1 MHTGLTKV
9 PAVGPAHLK
18 LKKAL
23 PDRLRSLGLDEAW
36 LQRHIAED
44 TSLLGLGDLELL
56 KREKTQ
62 RTGGRIDFLMA
73 DPDSS
78 TRYEIEVMLGAVDES
93 HIIRSI
99 EYWDVERQRYPNLEH
114 RAVIVAE
121 EITARFFNVIRLLNR
136 AVPII
141 AIQLSAFRLE
151 DEVVLQF
158 TRVLDTYEFSAE
170 PEEEEIAEQVDV
182 AYWQRKASPDTLGMV
197 EAIRALVPTPRG
209 DTRMTYNKYHIALG
223 TSGYNF
229 AWFYPRKTI
238 AHSHVNIKVG
248 PDNRTELLKKLE
260 DAGIEAE
267 NHRRDQIRLHVST
280 KDIQEHSPLIVEI
293 LAAAEEFSHR

>member
-1 MHTGLTKV
+1 MQAAIAKV
-9 PAVGPAHLK
+9 PATAGQLK

-23 PDRLRSLGLDEAW
+23 PERLRSLGLDEAW
-36 LQRHIAED
+36 LQLQVAQD
-44 TSLLGLGDLELL
+44 TGLLGLGDLELL
-56 KREKTQ
+56 KREKNQ
-62 RTGGRIDFLMA
+62 RPGGRIDFLMA
-73 DPDSS
+73 DADSG
-78 TRYEIEVMLGAVDES
+78 TRYEVEVMLGAVDES
-93 HIIRSI
+93 HIIRTI

-141 AIQLSAFRLE
+141 AIQLSAFRLG

-170 PEEEEIAEQVDV
+170 PEEEEIAEQVDI
-182 AYWQRKASPDTLGMV
+182 AYWQKKASPETLGMV
-197 EAIRALVPTPRG
+197 EAIRALVPTTKG

-229 AWFYPRKTI
+229 AWFYPRKKI
-238 AHSHVNIKVG
+238 ANSHVNIKVG
-248 PDNRTELLKKLE
+248 IDNRPELLKKLE

-267 NHRRDQIRLHVST
+267 NHRRDQIRLHVGT
-280 KDIQEHSPLIVEI
+280 KDIQEHTSLIVEVLTI
-293 LAAAEEFSHR
+293 AEEFSHR